1 MSTPD
6 RRGVFTISLDF
17 ELHWGVRDGRSLASY
32 RENLLKVHDVVPRL
46 LALFEQY
53 EVHCTWAT
61 VGFLFFDSVDDLKR
75 SLPAR
80 RPAYVNG
87 ALDPYRAL
95 DTIGPTADGDPL
107 HFAPRLIRAIQ
118 ATPHQEVG
126 THTFSHYY
134 CLEPGQTLDTF
145 RDDLQ
150 AAIDVARRTGIELTS
165 LVFPRNQFNDRYL
178 DVLAELGLTAYRGN
192 ARSWLYAARTQGE
205 ETLLRRGCRLLDN
218 YVRVSGFQVH
228 RPADLNGG
236 GLVDIPASRFLRP
249 YQPTLA
255 AFEPLRL
262 RRIRDELTH
271 AARTGGLYHLWW
283 HPHNFGSHTE
293 ENFAFLRRVL
303 DHYTALRARDG
314 MISLNMGE
322 LARDV
327 TAGRVR

>member
-1 MSTPD
+1 MEKSAGPIISENAAPAMSTPD

-107 HFAPRLIRAIQ
+107 HFAPRLIRA
-118 ATPHQEVG
+118 
-126 THTFSHYY
+126 
-134 CLEPGQTLDTF
+134 TF